1 MSLHLPTPILN
12 IPFKS
17 RVWKFFTAP
26 AQILPILSEL
36 IASYPD
42 FIIIFIGHDGRLSG
56 MGYAKIREKL
66 PPRKCGTAR
75 ILFEKGH
82 TMNNHNITPS
92 RWYYGLA
99 IGFFIIGQLSL
110 TLFLFN
116 NLSGLT
122 GALTQVVVP
131 AKSEIVFPETG
142 KYTVFYEYQSV
153 VGNRL
158 FFTGERLSGL
168 HCTLTSKVT
177 GYRIPLSRPLT
188 RSTYSLGDRKGVSVL
203 TFNIDQQGQE
213 GPEIVLA
220 MGRGFMKKLLG
231 TIFGGLALFFGSVA
245 IAIAIIVV
253 TLLKRQKARKQLESN
268 YGYGTVYRS
277 NWKRS

>member
-1 MSLHLPTPILN
+1 M
-12 IPFKS
+12 
-17 RVWKFFTAP
+17 
-26 AQILPILSEL
+26 
-36 IASYPD
+36 D
-42 FIIIFIGHDGRLSG
+42 
-56 MGYAKIREKL
+56 
-66 PPRKCGTAR
+66 
-75 ILFEKGH
+75 
-82 TMNNHNITPS
+82 NHNITPS

-177 GYRIPLSRPLT
+177 GYRVPLSRPLT

-203 TFNIDQQGQE
+203 EFNIDQPGIYEFSASYPKGQE
-213 GPEIVLA
+213 GPEVVLA
-220 MGRGFMKKLLG
+220 MGRGFMKKLVG
-231 TIFGGLALFFGSVA
+231 TIFGGLAIFFGSGA
-245 IAIAIIVV
+245 IALAITVV
-253 TLLKRQKARKQLESN
+253 TLLKRQKAKQHFKSN
-268 YGYGTVYRS
+268 YGYDRIYRN
-277 NWKRS
+277 NWGRS